1 MMMNSKQFATAFLV
15 LAVSVGQFAFV
26 PNAFA
31 VNEATFCTNI
41 DAAITKIKTTFDERQ
56 AQFQAKEKGQL
67 STLQARWTDID
78 QKRSND
84 NSATDKKRDE
94 VFAKLEAKV
103 VTEEQRTAVTI
114 FETAIRSA
122 VNAHRTSIR
131 EAVAMHR
138 ASVTKLLTDAATP
151 NDKLVNNL
159 KNDFDTA
166 IRKAKA
172 DCANGIAPQTIK
184 NELRDSLKIAKESL
198 QQNIKNDTINK
209 NMESISADRAK
220 NVAIADATFKKAI
233 AEAKKAVLEAFK

>member
-1 MMMNSKQFATAFLV
+1 MTMNSKQFATALLV
-15 LAVSVGQFAFV
+15 LALSVGQFAFAH
-26 PNAFA
+26 NASA

-41 DAAITKIKTTFDERQ
+41 DATTAKIKTTFDERQ
-56 AQFQAKEKGQL
+56 DQFLAKEKSQL
-67 STLQARWTDID
+67 STLQAKWADID

-94 VFAKLEAKV
+94 VFTKLAAKA
-103 VTEEQRTAVTI
+103 VTEEERTAVAT
-114 FETAIRSA
+114 FETTIRSA

-138 ASVTKLLTDAATP
+138 ASVTKLLSDATTP
-151 NDKLVNNL
+151 SDTLVNNL
-159 KNDFDTA
+159 KSDFDTA

-198 QQNIKNDTINK
+198 QQNIKNDAMNK

-233 AEAKKAVLEAFK
+233 TEAKKAVLEAFK